1 MKHALLLVTTL
12 LAAQAVSE
20 VEITAEPH
28 HHFVFENQYVRV
40 FNVDV
45 APHADTLMHWHRH
58 DYVYVILGPAH
69 VSNDVKGKPPV
80 DAKFPDGDTRFS
92 PATFAHIARNLSDQ
106 PFRNVTIEYLQDE
119 KLRQSAKENTAK
131 WDATR
136 GLDILEGGTSQIL
149 FVNDGVRATEFELQP
164 KAVFPSRPQSHP
176 LLLVAVTDL
185 DLHTSDPRTHGP
197 PEAGSSIRHFT
208 SGTSAWLPLGFRHP
222 IVNAG
227 RHNAK
232 FVTLEFP

>member
-1 MKHALLLVTTL
+1 MMRALVLAATL
-12 LAAQAVSE
+12 LAALTAPE

-28 HHFVFENQYVRV
+28 HHFILQNQYVRV

-45 APHADTLMHWHRH
+45 APHAETLMHWHRH
-58 DYVYVILGPAH
+58 DYVYVILGAAH
-69 VSNDVKGKPPV
+69 VSNDVKGKAPV
-80 DAKFPDGDTRFS
+80 DVTFSDGDTRFS
-92 PATFAHIARNLSDQ
+92 PATFAHIARNLSGQ

-119 KLRQSAKENTAK
+119 KLRRSAKENTAK

-149 FVNDGVRATEFELQP
+149 FVNDGVRATEFELQTN
-164 KAVFPSRPQSHP
+164 AVIPARSHSRP
-176 LLLVAVTDL
+176 LLLIAVSDL
-185 DLHTSDPRTHGP
+185 DLYTRDPRTHGP
-197 PEAGSSIRHFT
+197 PAVASVIRHFK
-208 SGTSAWLPLGFRHP
+208 SGNSTWLPLGFRRP

-227 RHNAK
+227 RHSAK